1 MTLNLNLSID
11 EKCDVRMLSPLTLA
25 FIGDTVFDLFVREM
39 LIVQANRPANMLH
52 KLAVQRVCAKAQATA
67 TRRLWESGFLTDE
80 EISVLIRG
88 RNAHSNHTP
97 KNASE
102 GDYHLAT
109 GLEAVFGFLYLT
121 QNNERLHELFSQI
134 CSIFDESQAIEAHEI
149 EKEYCS

>member
-11 EKCDVRMLSPLTLA
+11 KKCDARMLSPLTLA

-39 LIVQANRPANMLH
+39 LIVDANRPANALH
-52 KLAVQRVCAKAQATA
+52 QLAVQRVCAKAQATA
-67 TRRLWESGFLTDE
+67 ARRLMDIGFLTDE
-80 EISVLIRG
+80 ETSVLKRG

-109 GLEAVFGFLYLT
+109 GLEALFGFLYLT
-121 QNNERLHELFSQI
+121 GNVERLRALFSQI
-134 CSIFDESQAIEAHEI
+134 CLIYEESQANAAHENQ
-149 EKEYCS
+149 KEYRS